1 MHESVLLHETIG
13 SLELVPGDVV
23 VDGTLGRAGHALE
36 ALRVEPGIFVIGIDR
51 DEQAIEESTVKLS
64 AVTKKFRIFSGNFRD
79 MDRFV
84 AEASA
89 ETGKAK
95 ADKIILDLG
104 ISSPHLDSSG
114 RGFTFQKDEPLLMT
128 MKRDLGDSDFTA
140 RDIVNGWEEE
150 DIANVLYAYGDERY
164 SRRIAKAI
172 VAAREV
178 SPIET
183 TFELVDVI
191 RGAVP
196 GSYRAGKI
204 NPATRSFQALRIAV
218 NDELGSLRQ
227 GLATGLSALAPGGRM
242 AVISFHS
249 LEDRIVK
256 NFMRDAEKEGKG
268 RSLTKK
274 PIVPTDEE
282 MARNPRSRSSKLRVF
297 IRN

>member
-36 ALRVEPGIFVIGIDR
+36 ALRVEPGIFLIGIDR
-51 DEQAIEESTVKLS
+51 DEQAIEESTAKLS
-64 AVTKKFRIFSGNFRD
+64 SVTKRFRIFSGNFRD

-268 RSLTKK
+268 KSLTKK
-274 PIVPTDEE
+274 PMVPTDEE
-282 MARNPRSRSSKLRVF
+282 MSRNPRSRSSKLRVF